1 MSLMFPSFSLL
12 SPGHIFQVCS
22 ALHCIGEMDHLAL
35 FLWSLPPQVSAS
47 LSMSETF
54 SRGENARSD
63 ITVEED
69 RTKKTNCLKDKTR
82 RLLRECYL
90 RDPYPSAAQKRH
102 LSYVTGL
109 HPSQVTNWYKNRR
122 QRDRAATSKTGL

>member
-69 RTKKTNCLKDKTR
+69 RTKKTNCLK
-82 RLLRECYL
+82 
-90 RDPYPSAAQKRH
+90 
-102 LSYVTGL
+102 
-109 HPSQVTNWYKNRR
+109 VTNWYKNRR